1 MRRIANVAPWPNVD
15 LYDSSEQ
22 VAWANRCHNTLNEF
36 DGVGLRSHVNQRLGL
51 IQARVSDDVQRDEYW
66 QAVDNVTWLKTP
78 CQGKYVVGVFA
89 DGGVSYV
96 NPSPYGGA
104 WTFCHVDQHDHRVLQ
119 GAGVFAP
126 WEEATPDMPALGAMG
141 RDKRS
146 KRQLCITN
154 NQMEYYALLMAMEA
168 LPNGW
173 SGYAYTDSQI
183 TIGRFFWGWH
193 VDHNIPAAWSA
204 RVGRAIT
211 RLGKVTPVLLS
222 GHPTL
227 NDLRA
232 RVKVKTGRMVSLH
245 NVWCDAQCSRLG
257 AQMPPDVVR
266 KARLPQEA

>member
-15 LYDSSEQ
+15 LYDPSEQ

-66 QAVDNVTWLKTP
+66 QAVDNVTW
-78 CQGKYVVGVFA
+78 
-89 DGGVSYV
+89 
-96 NPSPYGGA
+96 
-104 WTFCHVDQHDHRVLQ
+104 
-119 GAGVFAP
+119 
-126 WEEATPDMPALGAMG
+126 
-141 RDKRS
+141 
-146 KRQLCITN
+146 
-154 NQMEYYALLMAMEA
+154 MAMEA